1 MSTRLRLR
9 AATDDIH
16 QVLHGAEPFARIAAG
31 SITAAEYGAVLG
43 MLWRYH
49 TAMSPLCVAGAK
61 ALHAP
66 ELAGAHAARLWLL
79 KDDLDFLGLAA
90 PSAAAEPV
98 PDDAFAIG
106 CLYTVQ
112 GSTLGGKVIARQLD
126 RLLKGANGRRFFL
139 GGPGDSAH
147 WQTLCARLDRA
158 DHDFA
163 RLEAGSRHAFQ
174 RFAGMLAPA

>member
-1 MSTRLRLR
+1 MSVRLRLR

-16 QVLHGAEPFARIAAG
+16 QALHSAEPFARIANG
-31 SITAAEYGAVLG
+31 QVTREEYGAVLA

-49 TAMSPLCVAGAK
+49 TAMSPLCVAGAQ
-61 ALHAP
+61 ALNAP

-79 KDDLDFLGLAA
+79 QDDLDFLGVAT
-90 PSAAAEPV
+90 PHSDGEPV

-126 RLLKGANGRRFFL
+126 PLLDGPDGRRFFA

-147 WQTLCARLDRA
+147 WQTLCARLDA
-158 DHDFA
+158 GDQDFP
-163 RLEAGSRHAFQ
+163 RLEAGARHAFA
-174 RFAGMLAPA
+174 RFADPLAPV